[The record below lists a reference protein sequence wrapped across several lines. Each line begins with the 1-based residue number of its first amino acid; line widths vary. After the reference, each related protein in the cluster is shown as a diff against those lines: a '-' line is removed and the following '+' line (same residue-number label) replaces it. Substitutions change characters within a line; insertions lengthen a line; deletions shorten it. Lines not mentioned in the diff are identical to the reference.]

1 MPRPVNILIFAVVF
15 TALSLTALAQ
25 GGISR
30 YVYDNNGRL
39 RAVVAQNGEANIYDY
54 DAAGNFTGIRRVAA
68 NYLELFDFNPKQGV
82 PGDTVTFVGVG
93 FGAGVSSV
101 AFTGAQAQ
109 NFSFNA
115 TTVVAIVPVG
125 TMTGSVTITTTNGII
140 TTAQPFTLS
149 GVSVN
154 PTSVD
159 MGTSEAV
166 LFMATVFAADPNQ
179 TVEWSVNGVV
189 GGNTNIGTITAAGI
203 YTAPAQ
209 PIIATI
215 RATSVADTRLFGE
228 SQARVFSQELK
239 RFGVAA
245 SVSVNKEPTLAP
257 ENNPFVGI
265 STGVSVNKEPTLAP
279 ENNPSVG
286 ISTGVSINKEPTLV
300 PENNPSVGISNGVSI
315 NKEPTLASENNPS
328 VGISSGVSINKEP
341 TLVPENNPSIG
352 ISSSVSVTTGPYITS
367 ITPNQLTRGGSVSIT
382 IVGINLTG
390 ATAIS
395 FATSSGFDA
404 NITASNIV
412 VNGDGT
418 SLTATIN
425 VGSNA
430 VLGQRVVIITTP
442 NGRSLGIGLNINTVT
457 IQ

>member
-1 MPRPVNILIFAVVF
+1 MPRPLNILIFAVVF

-39 RAVVAQNGEANIYDY
+39 RAVVAPNGEANIYDY

-68 NYLELFDFNPKQGV
+68 NYLELFDFYPKQGV

-93 FGAGVSSV
+93 FGAGGVSSV

-115 TTVVAIVPVG
+115 TSVVAIVPVG
-125 TMTGSVTITTTNGII
+125 TMTGNVTITTTNGII
-140 TTAQPFTLS
+140 TTAEPFTLS

-166 LFMATVFAADPNQ
+166 LFMATVFATDPNQ

-239 RFGVAA
+239 Q
-245 SVSVNKEPTLAP
+245 
-257 ENNPFVGI
+257 VGI
-265 STGVSVNKEPTLAP
+265 AAGVSVNKERSPTSENNPSIGISKGVSINKELSPTA

-286 ISTGVSINKEPTLV
+286 ISLGVSINKELSPQS
-300 PENNPSVGISNGVSI
+300 ENIPFVGISAGVSI
-315 NKEPTLASENNPS
+315 TNGA
-328 VGISSGVSINKEP
+328 
-341 TLVPENNPSIG
+341 
-352 ISSSVSVTTGPYITS
+352 YITS
-367 ITPNQLTRGGSVSIT
+367 ISPNLLTRGSSVTIT
-382 IVGINLTG
+382 INGINLTG
-390 ATAIS
+390 ASAIT
-395 FATSSGFDA
+395 FASSSGFDS
-404 NITASNIV
+404 NITATNIV

-418 SLTATIN
+418 SLTTTIN
-425 VGSNA
+425 VTSNA
-430 VLGQRVVIITTP
+430 VTGQRVVIVTATA
-442 NGRSLGIGLNINTVT
+442 GHSLIAGSTLNSVT